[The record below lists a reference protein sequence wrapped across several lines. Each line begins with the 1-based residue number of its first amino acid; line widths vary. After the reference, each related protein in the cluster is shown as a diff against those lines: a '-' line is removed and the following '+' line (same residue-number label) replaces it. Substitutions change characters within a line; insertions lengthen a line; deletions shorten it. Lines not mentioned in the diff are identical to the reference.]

1 MRPDDKV
8 TIQGLD
14 SFAPAK
20 VRFRNVNRSR
30 VKFYFVPLSPQPLTA
45 VFTHTDGST
54 DSVKLNHTFNDQQIG
69 WFKAGSAL
77 NRMKEMSN

>member
-1 MRPDDKV
+1 MV
-8 TIQGLD
+8 GLNFI
-14 SFAPAK
+14 SFL
-20 VRFRNVNRSR
+20 F
-30 VKFYFVPLSPQPLTA
+30 SPQPLTA